1 MMFCDT
7 VRHLYCSTEICE
19 MAAESEQYEVSEQG
33 MSCHH

>member
-1 MMFCDT
+1 MFCDI
-7 VRHLYCSTEICE
+7 VEDLYCSTDCE